1 MQKDKSAIAIPILV
15 LGILYVISIMFFHYI
30 EGWSYLDAAYFTTS
44 TISTVGYGDIV
55 PMTDYGKIGSMV
67 LTFSGVGLAFYII
80 THLSSL
86 RAKSLDPH
94 VKRKLDVLRSF
105 TLQSTGMKS
114 KDIKKLKKKLLERD
128 KK

>member
-1 MQKDKSAIAIPILV
+1 MPKDKSAIAIPILV
-15 LGILYVISIMFFHYI
+15 LGILYVISILFFHHT

-55 PMTDYGKIGSMV
+55 PLTDYGKIGSMV

-86 RAKSLDPH
+86 RAKSVDPH
-94 VKRKLDVLRSF
+94 VKKKLEMLRSF

-114 KDIKKLKKKLLERD
+114 KDVTKLKKKLLARD
-128 KK
+128 RK